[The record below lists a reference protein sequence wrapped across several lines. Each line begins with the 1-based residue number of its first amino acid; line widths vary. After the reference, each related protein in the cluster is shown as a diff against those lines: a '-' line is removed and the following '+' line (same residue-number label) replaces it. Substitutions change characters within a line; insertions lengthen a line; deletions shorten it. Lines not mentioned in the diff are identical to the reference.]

1 MSKEIRLPLTQKD
14 IETLN
19 CGDAVY
25 LSGTII
31 TGRDKAVKK
40 LKEIIESKEQL
51 PVKIKDETI
60 FYVGPTFKDGKIT
73 SAGPTTSK
81 RMDGIIEPLLNN
93 GLKGIIG
100 KGNVS
105 KDVQSTMKKNGAIY
119 FAAIG
124 GAGALSA
131 KCIKKVE
138 IICFEEYGTEAV
150 YKFEL
155 DKLPVIIAY
164 DTKGNNI
171 YE

>member
-1 MSKEIRLPLTQKD
+1 MIKEIKLPLTQKD
-14 IETLN
+14 IESLN

-25 LSGTII
+25 LTGFII

-40 LKEIIESKEQL
+40 LKEMIDSGEKL
-51 PVKIKDETI
+51 PVDINGETI

-81 RMDGIIEPLLNN
+81 RMDGIVEPLLNN

-105 KDVQSTMKKNGAIY
+105 QGVQDALKNNQAIY

-131 KCIKKVE
+131 KCIKKVDL
-138 IICFEEYGTEAV
+138 ICFGDYGAEAV

-155 DKLPVIIAY
+155 EKLPVIVAF
-164 DTKGNNI
+164 DLKGNNI
-171 YE
+171 YK

>member
-1 MSKEIRLPLTQKD
+1 MIKEIKLPLTQKD
-14 IETLN
+14 IESLN

-25 LSGTII
+25 LTGSII

-40 LKEIIESKEQL
+40 LKEMIDSGEKL
-51 PVKIKDETI
+51 PVDINGETI

-81 RMDGIIEPLLNN
+81 RMDGIVEPLLNN

-105 KDVQSTMKKNGAIY
+105 QGVQDALKNNQAIY

-131 KCIKKVE
+131 KCIKKVDL
-138 IICFEEYGTEAV
+138 ICFGEYGTEAV
-150 YKFEL
+150 YRFEL
-155 DKLPVIIAY
+155 EKLPVIVAF
-164 DTKGNNI
+164 DLKGNNI
-171 YE
+171 YK

>member
-1 MSKEIRLPLTQKD
+1 MIKEIKLPLTQKD
-14 IETLN
+14 IESLN

-25 LSGTII
+25 LTGFII

-40 LKEIIESKEQL
+40 LKEIIDAGEKL
-51 PVKIKDETI
+51 PVEINGETI

-81 RMDGIIEPLLNN
+81 RMDGIVEPLLNN

-105 KDVQSTMKKNGAIY
+105 IGVQDALKNNQAIY

-131 KCIKKVE
+131 KCIKKVDL
-138 IICFEEYGTEAV
+138 ICFGEYGTEAV
-150 YKFEL
+150 YRFEL
-155 DKLPVIIAY
+155 EKLPVIVAY
-164 DTKGNNI
+164 DLKGNNI
-171 YE
+171 YK

>member
-1 MSKEIRLPLTQKD
+1 MTKEIKLPLTQKD
-14 IETLN
+14 IESLN

-25 LSGTII
+25 LTGSII

-40 LKEIIESKEQL
+40 LKEMIDSGEKL
-51 PVKIKDETI
+51 PVDINGETI

-81 RMDGIIEPLLNN
+81 RMDGIVEPLLNN

-105 KDVQSTMKKNGAIY
+105 QGVQDALKNNQAIY

-131 KCIKKVE
+131 KCIKKVDL
-138 IICFEEYGTEAV
+138 ICFGEYGTEAV
-150 YKFEL
+150 YRFEL
-155 DKLPVIIAY
+155 EKLPVIVAF
-164 DTKGNNI
+164 DLKGNNI
-171 YE
+171 YK

>member
-1 MSKEIRLPLTQKD
+1 MIKEIKLPLTQKD
-14 IETLN
+14 IESLN

-25 LSGTII
+25 LTGSII

-40 LKEIIESKEQL
+40 LKEMIDSGEKL
-51 PVKIKDETI
+51 PVDINGETI

-105 KDVQSTMKKNGAIY
+105 QGVLDALKNNQAIY

-124 GAGALSA
+124 GAGALSV
-131 KCIKKVE
+131 KCIKKVDL
-138 IICFEEYGTEAV
+138 ICFGEYGTEAV
-150 YKFEL
+150 YRFEL
-155 DKLPVIIAY
+155 EKLPVIVAF
-164 DTKGNNI
+164 DLKGNYI
-171 YE
+171 YK

>member
-1 MSKEIRLPLTQKD
+1 MTKEIKLPLTQKD
-14 IETLN
+14 IESLN

-25 LSGTII
+25 LTGSII

-40 LKEIIESKEQL
+40 LKEMIDSGEKL
-51 PVKIKDETI
+51 PVDINGETI

-81 RMDGIIEPLLNN
+81 RMDGIIEPLLNS

-105 KDVQSTMKKNGAIY
+105 KDVQDALKNNKAIY

-131 KCIKKVE
+131 KCIKKVDL
-138 IICFEEYGTEAV
+138 ICFGEYGTEAV

-155 DKLPVIIAY
+155 EKLPVIVAF
-164 DTKGNNI
+164 DLKGNNI
-171 YE
+171 YK

>member
-1 MSKEIRLPLTQKD
+1 MTKEIKLPLTQKD
-14 IETLN
+14 IESLN

-25 LSGTII
+25 LTGSII

-40 LKEIIESKEQL
+40 LKEMIDSGEKL
-51 PVKIKDETI
+51 PVDINGETI

-81 RMDGIIEPLLNN
+81 RMDGIIEPLLDN

-105 KDVQSTMKKNGAIY
+105 QGVQDALKNNQAIY

-131 KCIKKVE
+131 KCIKKVDL
-138 IICFEEYGTEAV
+138 ICFGEYGTEAV
-150 YKFEL
+150 YRFEL
-155 DKLPVIIAY
+155 EKLPVIVAF
-164 DTKGNNI
+164 DLKGNNI
-171 YE
+171 YK

>member
-1 MSKEIRLPLTQKD
+1 MTKDIKLPLTQKD
-14 IETLN
+14 IESLN

-25 LSGTII
+25 LTGSII

-40 LKEIIESKEQL
+40 LKEMIDSGEKL
-51 PVKIKDETI
+51 PVDINGETI

-105 KDVQSTMKKNGAIY
+105 QGVQDALKNNQAIY

-131 KCIKKVE
+131 KCIKKVDL
-138 IICFEEYGTEAV
+138 ICFGEYGTEAV
-150 YKFEL
+150 YRFEL
-155 DKLPVIIAY
+155 EKLPVIVAF
-164 DTKGNNI
+164 DLKGNNI
-171 YE
+171 YK

>member
-1 MSKEIRLPLTQKD
+1 MTKEIKLPLTQKD
-14 IETLN
+14 IESLN

-25 LSGTII
+25 LTGSII

-40 LKEIIESKEQL
+40 LKEMIDSGEKF
-51 PVKIKDETI
+51 PVDINGETI

-81 RMDGIIEPLLNN
+81 RMDGIVEPLLNN

-105 KDVQSTMKKNGAIY
+105 QGVQNALKNNKAIY

-131 KCIKKVE
+131 KCIKKVDL
-138 IICFEEYGTEAV
+138 ICFGEYGTEAV
-150 YKFEL
+150 YRFEL
-155 DKLPVIIAY
+155 EKLPVIVAF
-164 DTKGNNI
+164 DLKGNNI
-171 YE
+171 YK